1 VALALSTQHAFRFGT
16 WVVFFSVVAGLA
28 ATLFSVMFV
37 TLQVRWRLWA
47 RSGLRRAVATS
58 ALGELMVPMFLSAI
72 SLMAGNPWRIAAWIG
87 GLFGVG
93 VILWHW
99 RSYILEFDRAE
110 PYDRLQARG
119 AWFSFGLYL
128 TVFVAGFLG
137 PAPGLYIVATIS
149 VWLLFSGASEAWI
162 LLTHEERS
170 KAGQERR
177 FRRQFA
183 RWLKAARAQAVD
195 ADEVAATP
203 EG

>member
-1 VALALSTQHAFRFGT
+1 MELLVGAAGVAN
-16 WVVFFSVVAGLA
+16 SVIRSRA
-28 ATLFSVMFV
+28 
-37 TLQVRWRLWA
+37 QVR
-47 RSGLRRAVATS
+47 RSGCA
-58 ALGELMVPMFLSAI
+58 ALGATKGHVRFQFLA
-72 SLMAGNPWRIAAWIG
+72 
-87 GLFGVG
+87 

-137 PAPGLYIVATIS
+137 PAPGLYIVASIS
-149 VWLLFSGASEAWI
+149 IWLLFFGASEAWI
-162 LLTHEERS
+162 LLTQEEWSR
-170 KAGQERR
+170 AGQERR
-177 FRRQFA
+177 FRRHFT